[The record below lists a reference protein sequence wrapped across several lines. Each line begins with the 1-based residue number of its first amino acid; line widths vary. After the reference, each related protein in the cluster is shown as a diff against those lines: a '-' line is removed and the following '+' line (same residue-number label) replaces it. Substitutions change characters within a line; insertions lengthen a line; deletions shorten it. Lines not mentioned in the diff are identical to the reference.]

1 MGIIAHNTHYDTFS
15 KLLLSI
21 LMIMSISGC
30 GLKGP
35 LIEIQKAEI
44 F

>member
-1 MGIIAHNTHYDTFS
+1 MGVIAHNTHYDTFS
-15 KLLLSI
+15 KLFKHTYDHELSA
-21 LMIMSISGC
+21 C
-30 GLKGP
+30 GVKGP